1 MKVSHK
7 QHSKL
12 RKLPITNA
20 KGIFEKL
27 SWDIGLEKQVLAW
40 LGEGWALHIWKYSAT
55 SAASTA

>member
-1 MKVSHK
+1 MCHAETMKVSHK

-27 SWDIGLEKQVLAW
+27 SWDIGLEKQVLA
-40 LGEGWALHIWKYSAT
+40 
-55 SAASTA
+55 

>member
-12 RKLPITNA
+12 PITNV

-27 SWDIGLEKQVLAW
+27 SWGIGLEKQVLAW
-40 LGEGWALHIWKYSAT
+40 LGEGWALHIWKCSAT